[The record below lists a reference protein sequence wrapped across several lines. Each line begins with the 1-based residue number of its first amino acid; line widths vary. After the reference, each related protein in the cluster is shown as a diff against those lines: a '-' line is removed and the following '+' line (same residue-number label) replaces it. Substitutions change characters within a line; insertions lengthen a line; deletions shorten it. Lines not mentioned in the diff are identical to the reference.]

1 MEAEPDGV
9 RHRLESGWH
18 RKVWASCAPASARS
32 GRLSGAASG
41 PASKAVGAR
50 KGVAID
56 TSAFRQYAL
65 TADGPAA
72 QASAARRLHQFAGER
87 RQTFAPN
94 RVCREL
100 GNPAG
105 CNPAPLCCAGSIPC
119 HTHHADV
126 AQWQSTTSPRSRPR
140 DRTRRP
146 LQFAWIVIVV
156 DTSD

>member
-56 TSAFRQYAL
+56 TSAFRHYAL

-72 QASAARRLHQFAGER
+72 QASAARRLHQFGC
-87 RQTFAPN
+87 
-94 RVCREL
+94 V
-100 GNPAG
+100 GNWETQPA
-105 CNPAPLCCAGSIPC
+105 
-119 HTHHADV
+119 V
-126 AQWQSTTSPRSRPR
+126 
-140 DRTRRP
+140 TRRLCAVQVRFHATP
-146 LQFAWIVIVV
+146 
-156 DTSD
+156 TMRT